1 MIPSCTTGESL
12 ADRAK
17 AIISCIFTVTYLP
30 TYANSNSTRPFWR
43 CILYCEEVQMKLDFC
58 GIDFETACLARA
70 SACSVGLVRVR
81 GGEVTDTLYS
91 LINPPNWMNFYSNFT
106 DIHGL
111 TRKDV

>member
-1 MIPSCTTGESL
+1 
-12 ADRAK
+12 
-17 AIISCIFTVTYLP
+17 
-30 TYANSNSTRPFWR
+30 
-43 CILYCEEVQMKLDFC
+43 MKLDFC